1 MMQGLSLFLILFLP
15 CQQEPMKAKQLPAPI
30 GEIPYTTLATAI
42 SKSLENVA
50 TVQANIS
57 VRTATVAKFEALK
70 HFIPTSNLPQLFT
83 AFRTV
88 DGRPSSAIIFPD
100 VTGGTPFSGY
110 PGLDRAELNRVN
122 MFFPL
127 DPTGQI
133 TSLPIAEE
141 GIRAKQIMEDL
152 VRRSQI
158 ELAAQNYFDTKKF
171 EYGIRTATLALEF
184 SKRFEA
190 QITSK
195 LAEKQV
201 HDVEL
206 TEAKVGATKAAV
218 LLANFEKNLRVS
230 ERKLALVMHTSRLLV
245 PQEGNPI
252 PIKLDTNFHFDLEET
267 DLINLSLIPDFPQTR
282 GEAVERAKKQRLEVR
297 LLVLGLKIAQ
307 LQESRDFLRL
317 FGLGTLPISMSFK
330 RTSPG
335 PVNAGPATLGIIF
348 GTLYDLPALDIGI
361 WSNIRKSK
369 LDVIKSQLDLEK
381 VLLDVEEDAG
391 NAWDRWEQSIK
402 EYDQRTREEAL
413 ALELMERQERLL
425 AQKQSI
431 ELDVL
436 AAKVGL
442 YQAQANRWGG
452 WYNLQLARLDVL
464 RSNELLLDFIEKAG
478 IANLEK
484 NRVVPTPG
492 LWTRVLHKVYASKEP
507 LE

>member
-1 MMQGLSLFLILFLP
+1 
-15 CQQEPMKAKQLPAPI
+15 
-30 GEIPYTTLATAI
+30 
-42 SKSLENVA
+42 
-50 TVQANIS
+50 
-57 VRTATVAKFEALK
+57 
-70 HFIPTSNLPQLFT
+70 
-83 AFRTV
+83 
-88 DGRPSSAIIFPD
+88 
-100 VTGGTPFSGY
+100 
-110 PGLDRAELNRVN
+110 
-122 MFFPL
+122 
-127 DPTGQI
+127 
-133 TSLPIAEE
+133 
-141 GIRAKQIMEDL
+141 
-152 VRRSQI
+152 
-158 ELAAQNYFDTKKF
+158 
-171 EYGIRTATLALEF
+171 
-184 SKRFEA
+184 
-190 QITSK
+190 
-195 LAEKQV
+195 
-201 HDVEL
+201 
-206 TEAKVGATKAAV
+206 
-218 LLANFEKNLRVS
+218 
-230 ERKLALVMHTSRLLV
+230 MHTSRLLV
-245 PQEGNPI
+245 PQEGTPI

-267 DLINLSLIPDFPQTR
+267 DLINLSLIPDFPKTR
-282 GEAVERAKKQRLEVR
+282 GEAIERAKKQRLEVR

-317 FGLGTLPISMSFK
+317 FGLGTLPFSMSFK

-452 WYNLQLARLDVL
+452 WYNLQLARLNVL

-484 NRVVPTPG
+484 NRVIPTPG
-492 LWTRVLHKVYASKEP
+492 LWTRVLHRIYASKEP